1 MTRTVDGVP
10 DSAEDRT
17 GQGTWP
23 RPAPLPR
30 HRWSQVQ
37 VHEWIDIA
45 ARRCPDRDC
54 LVTPERSLTF
64 AEVRDQVRS
73 VARALQRRGLRAG
86 ERVAILDT
94 DSPEYVETILAVLKL
109 GAVIVPLNYRL
120 AAGEIETLL
129 RAAEAT
135 WIVVGERYV
144 PDVLEMAPR
153 LEYLHGIVGFD
164 ATPGTI
170 PYAGLVAED
179 AGGLVEAAVDE
190 EDILALAFTS
200 GTTGLPKGV
209 MQSQRMWKHVTSNSM
224 LEYRFGWDEFRYS
237 GSPLF
242 HVAGMNQV
250 LKAICRGSTS
260 LILRQWDPA
269 ALLPWFRRGL
279 TGVFLVPTMLSALLD
294 QPGVSADDFASLRS
308 MYYGAAPMSP
318 GLLRRAMAL
327 MSVDFFNGFGAGT
340 EAGMQTVLTPE
351 DHRRALAGETHLLGS
366 VGRPG
371 HNIDLQ
377 IRDDDG
383 NALPPGEVG
392 EIVSRSDMTMSG
404 YHGQPER
411 TAESF
416 SDGWFSGGD
425 LGYLDE
431 QGYLHL
437 AGRKSDMIIRGGENV
452 YPPEIE
458 DVLGS
463 FPGVAECAVVGTP
476 DEYWGEVV
484 RAHVVPVPGAEPD
497 TGAMAVFCR
506 ARLAAYKVPGEFR
519 IHTETLPR
527 NAAGK
532 VLRRVL
538 REQP

>member
-1 MTRTVDGVP
+1 MTESVTDTA
-10 DSAEDRT
+10 DTAAADY
-17 GQGTWP
+17 P
-23 RPAPLPR
+23 RPERLTGR
-30 HRWSQVQ
+30 RWSQTQ
-37 VHEWIDIA
+37 VSGWIDVA
-45 ARRCPDRDC
+45 ARRCPDRAC

-64 AEVRDQVRS
+64 AEVLGHVRALAS
-73 VARALQRRGLRAG
+73 ALQRRGLRAG

-94 DSPEYVETILAVLKL
+94 DSPEYIETILAVLKL

-120 AAGEIETLL
+120 APGEIETLL

-144 PDVLEMAPR
+144 PAVLEMAPR
-153 LEYLHGIVGFD
+153 LDYLHGVVGFD
-164 ATPGTI
+164 GTPGTLA
-170 PYAGLVAED
+170 YTDLLSEG
-179 AGGLVEAAVDE
+179 AGGELVEARVEE

-209 MQSQRMWKHVTSNSM
+209 MQSQRMWKHITSNSM
-224 LEYRFGWDEFRYS
+224 LEYRFTWDEFRYS

-260 LILRQWDPA
+260 LLLRQWDPA

-294 QPGVSADDFASLRS
+294 QPGVSREDFAALRS

-318 GLLRRAMAL
+318 ALLRRAMDL
-327 MSVDFFNGFGAGT
+327 MDVDFFNGFGAGT
-340 EAGMQTVLTPE
+340 EAGMQSVLTPE
-351 DHRRALAGETHLLGS
+351 DHRRALAGQTHLLGS

-371 HNIDLQ
+371 HDIDLR
-377 IRDDDG
+377 IVDDDG
-383 NALPPGEVG
+383 SELPPGEVG
-392 EIVSRSDMTMSG
+392 EIVTRSDMTMSG
-404 YHGQPER
+404 YAGQPEK
-411 TAESF
+411 TAGTF

-425 LGYLDE
+425 LGHLDEEGYLYLD
-431 QGYLHL
+431 
-437 AGRKSDMIIRGGENV
+437 GRKSDMIIRGGENV

-458 DVLGS
+458 EVLGVH
-463 FPGVAECAVVGTP
+463 PGVAECAVVGRP
-476 DEYWGEVV
+476 DDYWGEIVE
-484 RAHVVPVPGAEPD
+484 AHLVPAPGAVLDPEELA
-497 TGAMAVFCR
+497 GFCR
-506 ARLAAYKVPGEFR
+506 ARLARYKVPER
-519 IHTETLPR
+519 YRLHDDPLPK

-538 REQP
+538 RELP